1 MRLALQLPALL
12 FAALPASA
20 QGLADLSFDP
30 PTQTVPVGGTFEV
43 RLVASAP
50 GPQAAQIGSIE
61 AILSYD
67 PAVITLTGATNAN
80 AGYAWFQEGF
90 LPDPDGINADIADG
104 DALFTALSQLSTPA
118 TVIPGTPLIVTT
130 LQFQANAASPGTTL
144 SFLPTLGAFGQ
155 TRVFDFFT
163 PGLDITGDISSTATI
178 VVGTGGPTSFCE
190 GTSAA
195 CPCGNGGGPGEG
207 CGNSTGA
214 GAVLSTSGS
223 TSVSAADLV
232 FSAAQL
238 APSQP
243 GLYFQGNNAV
253 SSGNG
258 VPFGDGLRCAGGGV
272 IRIQV
277 RISTPSGTSQTTTN
291 IVAATGVQP
300 GDTKRYQIWY
310 RDPQGSPCG
319 TGFNLSNGIE
329 VSWTP

>member
-1 MRLALQLPALL
+1 MRLPLHLSAFLL
-12 FAALPASA
+12 AALPASA

-30 PTQTVPVGGTFEV
+30 PSLTVPVGGTFEV
-43 RLVASAP
+43 HLVASAP
-50 GPQAAQIGSIE
+50 GPQAAQIGGIE
-61 AILSYD
+61 AIISYD
-67 PAVITLTGATNAN
+67 PAVVTLTGADGSN
-80 AGYAWFQEGF
+80 AGYAWFQSGF
-90 LPDPDGINADIADG
+90 LSDPDGINNDIADG
-104 DALFTALSQLSTPA
+104 DALYTAISQVTTPA
-118 TVIPGTPLIVTT
+118 TVMPGSTLIVTT
-130 LQFQANAASPGTTL
+130 LQFQANAASPGTTI

-155 TRVFDFFT
+155 TRVFDYFT
-163 PGLDITGDISSTATI
+163 PGLDITGDISSIAT
-178 VVGTGGPTSFCE
+178 VTVGAGGPTSYCD
-190 GTSAA
+190 GTAAA
-195 CPCGNGGGPGEG
+195 CPCANGGAPGEG
-207 CGNSTGA
+207 CANSTGA

-232 FSAAQL
+232 LSSIRL
-238 APSQP
+238 PPDQP

-253 SSGNG
+253 NSGNG

-277 RISTPSGTSQTTTN
+277 RTSSSSGTSQTTTN